1 MAIELI
7 DTLASKNN
15 GTFPMVKAKDVDVDG
30 KRLPEKLKELE
41 TAAGNIETATDDDI
55 NNLFNP
61 SNERKPSWPRNSST

>member
-7 DTLASKNN
+7 DTLAPKNN

-41 TAAGNIETATDDDI
+41 TAAGNIDADI

-61 SNERKPSWPRNSST
+61 SSK

>member
-7 DTLASKNN
+7 DTLAPKNN

-61 SNERKPSWPRNSST
+61 SST

>member
-7 DTLASKNN
+7 DTLAPKNN
-15 GTFPMVKAKDVDVDG
+15 GTFPMVKAQDVDVDG
-30 KRLPEKLKELE
+30 KRLLEKLKELE

-61 SNERKPSWPRNSST
+61 SSK

>member
-7 DTLASKNN
+7 DTLAPNN
-15 GTFPMVKAKDVDVDG
+15 TGTFPMVKAMYVEVDG

-41 TAAGNIETATDDDI
+41 TAAGNIETATDADI

-61 SNERKPSWPRNSST
+61 SSK

>member
-7 DTLASKNN
+7 DTLAPKNN
-15 GTFPMVKAKDVDVDG
+15 GTFPMVNAKDVDVDG

-41 TAAGNIETATDDDI
+41 AAAGKIEVATDDDI

-61 SNERKPSWPRNSST
+61 SSK

>member
-7 DTLASKNN
+7 DTLAPKNN

-41 TAAGNIETATDDDI
+41 TAAGN
-55 NNLFNP
+55 
-61 SNERKPSWPRNSST
+61 S

>member
-7 DTLASKNN
+7 DTLAPKNN
-15 GTFPMVKAKDVDVDG
+15 GTFPMVNAKDVDVDG

-41 TAAGNIETATDDDI
+41 AAAGNIEAATDDDI

-61 SNERKPSWPRNSST
+61 SSK

>member
-7 DTLASKNN
+7 DTLAPKNN
-15 GTFPMVKAKDVDVDG
+15 GTFPMVNAKDVDVDG

-41 TAAGNIETATDDDI
+41 AAVGNIATAATDDDI

-61 SNERKPSWPRNSST
+61 SSK

>member
-7 DTLASKNN
+7 DMLAPKNN
-15 GTFPMVKAKDVDVDG
+15 GTFPMVKAQDVDVDG

-61 SNERKPSWPRNSST
+61 SSK

>member
-7 DTLASKNN
+7 DTLAPKNN

-30 KRLPEKLKELE
+30 KRLPEKLKELDA
-41 TAAGNIETATDDDI
+41 AAGHLEAATDDDI

-61 SNERKPSWPRNSST
+61 SSK

>member
-7 DTLASKNN
+7 DTLAPKNN

-41 TAAGNIETATDDDI
+41 TAAGNIETATDADI

-61 SNERKPSWPRNSST
+61 SSKYPTK

>member
-7 DTLASKNN
+7 DTLAPKNN
-15 GTFPMVKAKDVDVDG
+15 GAFPMVKAKDVDVDG

-61 SNERKPSWPRNSST
+61 SSK

>member
-7 DTLASKNN
+7 DTLAPKNN
-15 GTFPMVKAKDVDVDG
+15 GTFPMVKAEDVGVDG

-61 SNERKPSWPRNSST
+61 SSK

>member
-7 DTLASKNN
+7 DTLAPKNN
-15 GTFPMVKAKDVDVDG
+15 GAFPMVNAKDVDVDG

-41 TAAGNIETATDDDI
+41 TAAGNIEAATDDDI

-61 SNERKPSWPRNSST
+61 SSK